1 MKQQKTI
8 QDYSRLSDPNLNAK
22 SKAVVLALTGN
33 TNFPTTTPS
42 LESFTA
48 LQTAYADALD
58 NCSAGGK
65 VLIAQKNQ
73 ARADLLNAMR
83 QLAMDI
89 DAQSNGD
96 RTMLVSSGFDLTS
109 ANDTPTTLGAP
120 TDFRIMD
127 GMNIGE
133 LKFTCRKA
141 VNAVSYIVE
150 YTDEVPAEATQWK
163 VLPSTTRATTVKGL
177 RSGIRVYGRI
187 KAIGRRGQEASS
199 DVLSRVVQ

>member
-1 MKQQKTI
+1 
-8 QDYSRLSDPNLNAK
+8 
-22 SKAVVLALTGN
+22 
-33 TNFPTTTPS
+33 
-42 LESFTA
+42 
-48 LQTAYADALD
+48 
-58 NCSAGGK
+58 
-65 VLIAQKNQ
+65 
-73 ARADLLNAMR
+73 MR

-96 RTMLVSSGFDLTS
+96 RTMLASSGFDLTS
-109 ANDTPTTLGAP
+109 ASDTPATLGAP

-133 LKFTCRKA
+133 LKFACKKA
-141 VNAVSYIVE
+141 DNAVSYIVE

-163 VLPSTTRATTVKGL
+163 IFPSTTRVTTVKGL

-187 KAIGRRGQEASS
+187 KAIGRKGQEASS